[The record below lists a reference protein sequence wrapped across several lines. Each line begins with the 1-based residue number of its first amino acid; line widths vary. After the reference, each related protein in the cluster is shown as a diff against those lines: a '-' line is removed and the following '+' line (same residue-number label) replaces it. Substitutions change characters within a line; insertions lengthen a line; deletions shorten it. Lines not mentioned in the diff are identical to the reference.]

1 MSDPKQMTDAEA
13 QSSLAISSVMMRPL
27 RTVWDKLL
35 LGLVSLAGLM
45 ALAAGVINPPAAD
58 VWWVPYAASALL
70 LAIALFMSF
79 DFRKA
84 TSPAAWIL
92 ASSADTFLIHLRDYT
107 RQHFSADDKTV
118 IALQRGHIKSLEP
131 RIGTVLVEQTNQK
144 KEVNFVMT
152 PFVQL
157 IVHLSTPIS
166 HEIAAS
172 IQAEETRCNGIV
184 VQGDKRFQQRN
195 AVWTEGNLYT
205 LVVNIRPRSTPKL
218 MAFLDALGS
227 AYTIDPK
234 SALPFGK
241 DPFAVLGYRFS
252 IRASDFTSHFTK

>member
-1 MSDPKQMTDAEA
+1 
-13 QSSLAISSVMMRPL
+13 V
-27 RTVWDKLL
+27 
-35 LGLVSLAGLM
+35 AGVGT
-45 ALAAGVINPPAAD
+45 LAAGLINPPAPES
-58 VWWVPYAASALL
+58 WWVPYAVAALL

-118 IALQRGHIKSLEP
+118 IALHRSHIKSLEP
-131 RIGTVLVEQTNQK
+131 RIGTVLVERKNQK

-157 IVHLSTPIS
+157 IVHLSTPLS
-166 HEIAAS
+166 HEMSAS
-172 IQAEETRCNGIV
+172 IQAEEERCNGLV
-184 VQGDKRFQQRN
+184 VHADKRFQQRN
-195 AVWTEGNLYT
+195 AAWTEGDLYT
-205 LVVNIRPRSTPKL
+205 LVLNIRPRSTPKL
-218 MAFLDALGS
+218 MAFLDSLGS

-241 DPFAVLGYRFS
+241 APFAVLGYRFS
-252 IRASDFTSHFTK
+252 IRASDFTSHFTR